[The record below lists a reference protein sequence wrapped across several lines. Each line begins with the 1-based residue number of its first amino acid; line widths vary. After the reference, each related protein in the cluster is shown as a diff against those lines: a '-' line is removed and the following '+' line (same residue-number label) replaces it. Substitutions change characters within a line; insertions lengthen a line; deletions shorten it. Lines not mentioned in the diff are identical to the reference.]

1 MREKRQFHAKNTIFL
16 HSETKLVCVHV
27 FIAHLKSS
35 LCLNALGH
43 YPLHKS
49 TLYTKYQYH
58 LSTTHFTMKILTKNL
73 LVLPFLTTVL
83 STQDSVITEDGEVT
97 TLSDSPDL
105 STELD
110 DMTETQIKSSLSKLV
125 GFMDTDKDKNIS
137 YEELLFWVFRSIH
150 SLDARNS
157 KQTFREADSNRD
169 DQLAFDEFLTYS
181 AVKNVG
187 PAPKFGHF

>member
-1 MREKRQFHAKNTIFL
+1 
-16 HSETKLVCVHV
+16 
-27 FIAHLKSS
+27 
-35 LCLNALGH
+35 
-43 YPLHKS
+43 
-49 TLYTKYQYH
+49 
-58 LSTTHFTMKILTKNL
+58 MKILTQNL
-73 LVLPFLTTVL
+73 FVLPFLTTVL

-181 AVKNVG
+181 ALKNVG
-187 PAPKFGHF
+187 PAPKFGHFWKISEYLSAQNSEF

>member
-1 MREKRQFHAKNTIFL
+1 
-16 HSETKLVCVHV
+16 
-27 FIAHLKSS
+27 
-35 LCLNALGH
+35 
-43 YPLHKS
+43 
-49 TLYTKYQYH
+49 
-58 LSTTHFTMKILTKNL
+58 MKILTKNL

-83 STQDSVITEDGEVT
+83 STQDTVITEDGEVT

-110 DMTETQIKSSLSKLV
+110 DMTDTQIKSSLSKLV

-181 AVKNVG
+181 VLKNVS
-187 PAPKFGHF
+187 PAPKLGLFGKFQNTCRPKIGILNIFDFLAENHSENLQK